1 MLLKYEGLLQ
11 EIDQHL
17 YVYEQKLPNKIK
29 GLQGDNVIWINKALS
44 NTEKY
49 CILAEELGHYH
60 TSYGNITDQSKLTNR
75 KQEKRARSWA
85 YEETIPLSKIVQA
98 HKARVKDKHELAEF
112 LEVTE
117 DFLEDALDRYKEK
130 YGIFV
135 EHEGHTICFEPLGVM
150 EWFE

>member
-1 MLLKYEGLLQ
+1 MLYEELKSKYSHLTIKEVSDLPRGLGG
-11 EIDQHL
+11 L
-17 YVYEQKLPNKIK
+17 YF
-29 GLQGDNVIWINKALS
+29 DNVILLDKYR
-44 NTEKY
+44 NTREKY
-49 CILAEELGHYH
+49 CLLTEELGHYH

-117 DFLEDALDRYKEK
+117 DFLADALDRYKEK
-130 YGIFV
+130 YGIFI